1 LDGSISSVIGGFQF
15 TGWLVA
21 GGRAVMEAAMGEWAA
36 KPFVEE
42 KEEQG
47 YLDAFRGEPVCVSG
61 SVTLQQ
67 PVAFELA

>member
-1 LDGSISSVIGGFQF
+1 MDGSVSSVIGGFQF
-15 TGWLVA
+15 AGWLVA

-36 KPFVEE
+36 ESFVEE
-42 KEEQG
+42 EEEQG
-47 YLDAFRGEPVCVSG
+47 DLNAFRGEPVRVSG